1 MNTFARRVFLV
12 AGIYGLIVLLP
23 LYFMRPA
30 ALARPEDYFGFIGTA
45 VAWQLCFLVISHDPP
60 RLRPIMLPAIVE
72 KLVFSFPVLIL
83 VSQHRMAPTAAIFA
97 AIDLLLGALF
107 YISWRYTTG
116 ESPQL
121 KSAI

>member
-45 VAWQLCFLVISHDPP
+45 VAWQLCFLVISRDPP

-83 VSQHRMAPTAAIFA
+83 VSQHRMAPTAAVFA

-107 YISWRYTTG
+107 YISWRHTTG
-116 ESPQL
+116 ELPPL